1 MVECQN
7 RGGVEC
13 EHEWGAIRRGAATQ
27 KMKIVEA
34 VEGREQVAEGNQV
47 RSNASTCDVAI
58 FGTDTAAC

>member
-1 MVECQN
+1 MVECQS

-13 EHEWGAIRRGAATQ
+13 EHRWGAVRRGAATQ
-27 KMKIVEA
+27 KTKTVDA
-34 VEGREQVAEGNQV
+34 GKGKEQVAEGNQA